1 MSLDIESPTVW
12 EETLGTWAW
21 LSIVWN
27 ERREER
33 RALRD
38 AISPSRVA
46 RRERQEAARRA
57 ERSAAR
63 AAKRDAS
70 ALTESQRRS
79 VMHRARR
86 GMSAVEIARHFGV
99 PVAAVRATIAEG
111 ARR

>member
-1 MSLDIESPTVW
+1 MSLDAENHTVW
-12 EETLGTWAW
+12 SETLETWAW

-27 ERREER
+27 ARREER

-38 AISPSRVA
+38 AISPMRVV
-46 RRERQEAARRA
+46 RRDEQEAARRA
-57 ERSAAR
+57 KRSAVR

-70 ALTESQRRS
+70 VLTESQRRS

-99 PVAAVRATIAEG
+99 PVAAVRAALAEG